1 MKYDGNEMQF
11 NVYTPDSRQEFR
23 LHVQAAW
30 VGGELA
36 LVWRAETPEVKD
48 PEGDG
53 YPSVPLLKGVV
64 VLKNGTNVIDVE
76 ISALEEKRRK
86 EVESLEV
93 LGTMIRRGS
102 ARLKETLP
110 EVLDELKRINNFV
123 DEDEEEPEEKKE
135 WFVRRFFRY
144 MIERLGGGR

>member
-1 MKYDGNEMQF
+1 MKYDGNEQQF

-53 YPSVPLLKGVV
+53 HPPVPLLNGIV

-86 EVESLEV
+86 EAESLEV
-93 LGTMIRRGS
+93 LGTMIRRGP

-110 EVLDELKRINNFV
+110 EVLDALKRINNFV